1 FPSVLSTALSTKK
14 VAQWLLD
21 CEAEWSEYFL
31 PLPLSK
37 QRFSTGSLIVQTFT
51 KPSRYKLTF
60 PPYA

>member
-1 FPSVLSTALSTKK
+1 GLTTTHSFIHQK